1 MISVVWVRRASLPL
15 VSKFDAF
22 CSAPFANLVGNT
34 LPLWKRLALFL
45 IAEHVVL
52 MLQSTVQ
59 FLIPESARDVEEIKL
74 LVSQK

>member
-1 MISVVWVRRASLPL
+1 ML
-15 VSKFDAF
+15 V
-22 CSAPFANLVGNT
+22 ANLVGNT

-59 FLIPESARDVEEIKL
+59 FLIPESAHDVEEIKL